1 MKRVEDEYFDILQN
15 IESAIIQEYRKD
27 ENLMDADV
35 LKAVKAL
42 TFHYHAEK
50 RQHRPTTDHLS
61 GEVKR
66 LFVAVKEVCE
76 WRLGRGGAPIQPAWP
91 GQDPDLD
98 AEPVT
103 VPEIQICLKHVQ
115 KSICFW
121 NKEGGPRN
129 YLDFVSQFL
138 P

>member
-1 MKRVEDEYFDILQN
+1 MKVEDEYLDILQN

-27 ENLMDADV
+27 ENLMDTDV

-42 TFHYHAEK
+42 TFHYRAEK
-50 RQHRPTTDHLS
+50 RQHGPTTDHLS

-76 WRLGRGGAPIQPAWP
+76 WRLGRGGVPIQSAWSGP
-91 GQDPDLD
+91 DSDLD

-103 VPEIQICLKHVQ
+103 VSEIQKCLKHIQ
-115 KSICFW
+115 KSIRFW

-129 YLDFVSQFL
+129 YLDFVGQFL

>member
-1 MKRVEDEYFDILQN
+1 MKVEDEYLDILQN
-15 IESAIIQEYRKD
+15 IESAIMREYRKE

-42 TFHYHAEK
+42 TFHYRAEK
-50 RQHRPTTDHLS
+50 RQHSPTTDHLS

-66 LFVAVKEVCE
+66 LFVAVRGVCE
-76 WRLGRGGAPIQPAWP
+76 WRLGRADAPVQPAGP

-103 VPEIQICLKHVQ
+103 VPEIQKCLKHIQ
-115 KSICFW
+115 KSIRFW
-121 NKEGGPRN
+121 NKEFGPRN
-129 YLDFVSQFL
+129 YLDFIGQFL